1 LDTKSKTQKIE
12 PQSLKQKWLRK
23 SKKLDPEY
31 IKENPT
37 FGIQIYP
44 KAHRETYFCALS
56 APYSFK
62 RRNFRSLMTL
72 IPVSKISCSVRSF
85 TMNPKNV
92 FSACQTQHLS
102 KHCLYGLT
110 NKHTEAWL

>member
-1 LDTKSKTQKIE
+1 
-12 PQSLKQKWLRK
+12 LKQKWLRK

-56 APYSFK
+56 ARYSFK
-62 RRNFRSLMTL
+62 RRKFRSLMTL
-72 IPVSKISCSVRSF
+72 IPVSKISCSVPCSMKDGASR
-85 TMNPKNV
+85 
-92 FSACQTQHLS
+92 
-102 KHCLYGLT
+102 
-110 NKHTEAWL
+110 